1 MQKPWICFQLG
12 AREHYAIPR
21 SLHQSQQ
28 LHSLYTDT
36 WVTPRSPLRKVPLR
50 LLKPLHDRYHPDLS
64 DATVHHATSQSI
76 LFELQQKAKKFQNWD
91 LILRRNQWFQ
101 KQALCYLK
109 GLKFEKLNTPP
120 VLFSYSYAALDLLR
134 YAKSQG
140 WQTILGQ
147 IDPGILE
154 SQIVQEERDRHPE
167 LAPNYQSPPK
177 IYWEQWYEECQLVDY
192 ILVNSS
198 WSSQLLQQA
207 GIQATKIHTVP
218 LVYTPPPDA
227 QTFTR
232 EYPEKFSDD
241 RPLRVL
247 FLGQVILRKGVAAVI
262 EAAKLLSD
270 RPVEFWIVGSLG
282 IHPPDLANIRW
293 FGSVP
298 RSQVADY
305 YQTADIFLFPTLSDG
320 FGLTQLEAQAW
331 KLPIITSQNCGQVIE
346 HGTNGLILSEI
357 SGATIYEAICSIL
370 TLPSLLKR
378 FSSCHSD
385 IFHTCSLNNFGK
397 ILSRFSNF

>member
-1 MQKPWICFQLG
+1 MQKPWICCQIG

-21 SLHQSQQ
+21 SLHQNQQ
-28 LHSLYTDT
+28 LHSLCTDT
-36 WVTPRSPLRKVPLR
+36 WVTPQSPLRKILLR
-50 LLKPLHDRYHPDLS
+50 SLKPLHDRYHPDLC
-64 DATVHHATSQSI
+64 DATVHHATPQSI
-76 LFELQQKAKKFQNWD
+76 LFELQQKAKKSQSWE

-109 GLKFEKLNTPP
+109 GLKLEKLNTPP
-120 VLFSYSYAALDLLR
+120 VLFSYSYAALGLLR

-154 SQIVQEERDRHPE
+154 SQIVQEERDRHSE
-167 LAPNYQSPPK
+167 LAPSYQSPPK
-177 IYWEQWYEECQLVDY
+177 IYWEQWYEECQLADH

-207 GIQATKIHTVP
+207 GIQATKIHNVP
-218 LVYTPPPDA
+218 LVYTPPPEA

-247 FLGQVILRKGVAAVI
+247 FLGQVILRKGIAAVI

-282 IHPPDLANIRW
+282 IHPPDLANILW

-305 YQTADIFLFPTLSDG
+305 YQTADIFLLPTLSDG

-331 KLPIITSQNCGQVIE
+331 KLPIIASDRCGETVKSSV
-346 HGTNGLILSEI
+346 NGFILASI
-357 SGATIYEAICSIL
+357 SGSTIASSLERCLNNPQLLQDFSSQATLMFTQFSL
-370 TLPSLLKR
+370 TTLYKSLLEVT
-378 FSSCHSD
+378 HV
-385 IFHTCSLNNFGK
+385 
-397 ILSRFSNF
+397 

>member
-1 MQKPWICFQLG
+1 MNKPWICCQLG

-21 SLHQSQQ
+21 SLHQNQQ
-28 LHSLYTDT
+28 LHSLCTDT
-36 WVTPRSPLRKVPLR
+36 WVTPQSPLRKIPLPS
-50 LLKPLHDRYHPDLS
+50 LKPLHDRYHPDLS
-64 DATVHHATSQSI
+64 DANVHHATSQSI
-76 LFELQQKAKKFQNWD
+76 LFEFQQKAKKSQSWD
-91 LILRRNQWFQ
+91 LILQRNQWFQ

-109 GLKFEKLNTPP
+109 SLKFEKLNTPP

-154 SQIVQEERDRHPE
+154 SQIVQEESDRYPE
-167 LAPNYQSPPK
+167 LVPHYQAPPA
-177 IYWEQWYEECQLVDY
+177 IYWEQWFEECQLADH

-198 WSSQLLQQA
+198 WSSQLLQKA
-207 GIQATKIHTVP
+207 GIQAKKIKVVP
-218 LVYTPPPDA
+218 LVYTPPPNSL
-227 QTFTR
+227 TFERT
-232 EYPEKFSDD
+232 YPETFSSD

-247 FLGQVILRKGVAAVI
+247 FLGQVILRKGIAAVI

-293 FGSVP
+293 FSPVP
-298 RSQVADY
+298 RSQVGDY

-357 SGATIYEAICSIL
+357 SGFTIYKAICSIL
-370 TLPSLLKR
+370 TSPSLLTR

-385 IFHTCSLNNFGK
+385 RFHSYSLNNLEQ
-397 ILSRFSNF
+397 IVTRFSNF